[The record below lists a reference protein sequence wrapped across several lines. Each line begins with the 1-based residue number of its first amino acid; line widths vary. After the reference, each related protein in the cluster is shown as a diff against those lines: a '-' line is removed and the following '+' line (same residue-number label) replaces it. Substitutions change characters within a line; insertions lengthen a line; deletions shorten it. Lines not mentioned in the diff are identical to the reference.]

1 MHTLMHTQARLPLGL
16 ALRRLLYDFYGWRLG
31 STLAV
36 HKDLIKSVV
45 VKLAA
50 TKYVLMFS
58 C

>member
-1 MHTLMHTQARLPLGL
+1 MHTSMHTQALLPLGL
-16 ALRRLLYDFYGWRLG
+16 ARRLLYDFYGWRLG

-36 HKDLIKSVV
+36 HKDLIKSVL

>member
-1 MHTLMHTQARLPLGL
+1 MHTPTHTQARLPLGL
-16 ALRRLLYDFYGWRLG
+16 ALHRLLYDFYGWRLG

-36 HKDLIKSVV
+36 RKDLIKSIV

-58 C
+58 R